1 MRVTLTPAFI
11 LHHRP
16 YKETSM
22 LLELFSRDYGR
33 ISLVAKGVRRNK
45 LRSPALY
52 QLYRNLNVSW
62 SGRGSLATLTEIE
75 ANGPGFHLQGEA
87 MMAAFYINELLMRLL
102 HQHESHHQLFDAYM
116 MALTRLKYG
125 ESQLFTLRYFEK
137 QLLDALGYG
146 LVLDYDLDSGE
157 PIQAEHD
164 YYYSIDQGPSSSKPA
179 DSDFVRVSGSTLL
192 ALDREEFNEQSKLGG
207 IKQLMRLTLRGY
219 LGDKP
224 LASRELYQAYM
235 LQKRGTV
242 TF

>member
-1 MRVTLTPAFI
+1 MRVTLTPSFI

-33 ISLVAKGVRRNK
+33 VSLVAKGVKRNK
-45 LRSPALY
+45 KRSPALY
-52 QLYRNLNVSW
+52 QLYRDLNVSW

-75 ANGPGFHLQGEA
+75 ANGPGFDLQGEA

-102 HQHESHHQLFDAYM
+102 HQHESHSQLYDAYM
-116 MALTRLKYG
+116 MALTRLDHG
-125 ESQLFTLRYFEK
+125 ESQLFALRYFEK

-146 LVLDYDLDSGE
+146 LVLDHDLVSGD
-157 PIQAEHD
+157 PIEAECD

-179 DSDFVRVSGSTLL
+179 TTEFVTIAGSTLL
-192 ALDREEFNEQSKLGG
+192 ALDREELDEYSKLDG

-235 LQKRGTV
+235 LQKRGPV
-242 TF
+242 IS

>member
-1 MRVTLTPAFI
+1 MRVTLIPSFI

-33 ISLVAKGVRRNK
+33 VSLVAKGVRRSK
-45 LRSPALY
+45 KRAAALY
-52 QLYRNLNVSW
+52 QLYRSLNISW
-62 SGRGSLATLTEIE
+62 SGRGSLATLTDIE
-75 ANGPGFHLQGEA
+75 ANGPGFALQGEA

-102 HQHESHHQLFDAYM
+102 HQHEAHPQLYNAYT
-116 MALTRLKYG
+116 MALTRLEHG
-125 ESQLFTLRYFEK
+125 ESQLFALRYFEK

-146 LVLDYDLDSGE
+146 LVLDHDLVSGE
-157 PIQAEHD
+157 PIDAERD
-164 YYYSIDQGPSSSKPA
+164 YYYSIDQGPSSSKPV
-179 DSDFVRVSGSTLL
+179 STDFVTVAGSTLL
-192 ALDREEFNEQSKLGG
+192 ALDREELDEESKLEG

-235 LQKRGTV
+235 LQKRGPV
-242 TF
+242 TS